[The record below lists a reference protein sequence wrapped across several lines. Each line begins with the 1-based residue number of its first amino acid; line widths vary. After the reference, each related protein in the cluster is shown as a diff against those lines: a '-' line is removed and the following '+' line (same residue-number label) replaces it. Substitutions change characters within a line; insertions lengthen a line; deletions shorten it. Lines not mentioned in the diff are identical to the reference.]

1 MILMYVIAWGV
12 VELSFEMA
20 GGYNPEMKQFKS
32 GNGDGFTVALVLF
45 TVLLSV
51 IMWMMCSTCADKYST
66 FSIQKKAAKLK
77 AKNPYSDRGKEV
89 KPLNSMIA
97 MIFCTC
103 GAQSMKEDGIDNEEA
118 KKKTDAL
125 HLTPP
130 PPPVDEKVYKENMK
144 KLNEWK
150 EHEKKEAEHDIKH
163 QLVNSAINLEKNLE
177 KAVIKIGDE
186 LEDGIEKME
195 LQAELAANRAKLEM
209 ERVNNV

>member
-130 PPPVDEKVYKENMK
+130 PPPVECGVVLASSLNSLLCRHGWTVRVSLSVRRSLIDQQPKSIHPFVPFVRF
-144 KLNEWK
+144 KLMVHGVRW
-150 EHEKKEAEHDIKH
+150 
-163 QLVNSAINLEKNLE
+163 LWT
-177 KAVIKIGDE
+177 
-186 LEDGIEKME
+186 
-195 LQAELAANRAKLEM
+195 
-209 ERVNNV
+209 